1 MSVPLGVSTQEG
13 RKRGPLGASTQ
24 EGGGVEGW
32 RERVMD
38 GGSERWMLLLPL
50 ALLTLFFY
58 AWFRVGSGSNP

>member
-1 MSVPLGVSTQEG
+1 
-13 RKRGPLGASTQ
+13 
-24 EGGGVEGW
+24 
-32 RERVMD
+32 MD